1 MAKGA
6 TVQMWKRATIVML
19 VVTILGFGVCIASVF
34 KVAIIDG
41 EDLQAKAISQSLRN
55 TSLSAKRGTI
65 YDTNGTVLA
74 ESASV
79 WTVILEPAYIKD
91 DETRALIA
99 KGLSEIL
106 DMDEAVILEKTKLQN
121 YYTYLKREIETETKN
136 EILAFISENEISKGI
151 VLEEA
156 FKRYYPNGS
165 LASVVLGFTGT
176 DNQGLSGLESYYDSE
191 LSGTAGKLVVAKNAL
206 GTNMPFEYEQ
216 NIPAV
221 DGYNLTLTIDA
232 NVQAILEKNLE
243 EGIINNDVA
252 NGACAVLVEVNTGA
266 IKGLAVKGDYDPNE
280 PFEIADEQIAAV
292 LEATEDDDEYN
303 TLYNNALN
311 AQWRNKAVS
320 DAYYPGSVF
329 KMVTGSIGLEEGLIS
344 ENYSYNCTGSFVFS
358 GGSRPQNCWRTSG
371 HGVQN
376 FTQGLCNSCNPF
388 FIHIGQLIGADKF
401 YNYATAFGLMEKT
414 GVDLIGEASGIF
426 FSKENL
432 NEAEL
437 ATLSY
442 GQNFSITPMQMITAC
457 CAIANGGYL
466 LEPYVVEQITDA
478 NGNIISTTE
487 KTVKRQVISEET
499 SERMC
504 EILQTNATTGT
515 AKNGYVAGYRIAG
528 KTGTSEKVAKYWEDP
543 SVGMRYI
550 ASYCGF
556 APADDPQYALLVM
569 FDEPLGDSYY
579 GGAVAGPVFAR
590 IMEEVLPYLGVEKK
604 YTDSELDY
612 ISGIAPDVTGHTIEE
627 AQEMAG
633 DLGIDVKVLGEGDIV
648 IDQIPYAGETV
659 PNGGTIVLYTD
670 NESINEKVE
679 VPSFI
684 GLSLYNANELAAQCG
699 LQIKAGGAAA
709 NGVYVYASS
718 QNYLE
723 GEKVRVGTI
732 INVTFAEIDQVQ

>member
-19 VVTILGFGVCIASVF
+19 VVTILGFGICLASVF
-34 KVAIIDG
+34 KVAILDG

-65 YDTNGTVLA
+65 YDSNGTVLA

-106 DMDEAVILEKTKLQN
+106 DMDEAKILEKTKLQN

-176 DNQGLSGLESYYDSE
+176 DNQGLSGLEAYYDSQ

-232 NVQAILEKNLE
+232 TVQGILEKNLQ
-243 EGIINNDVA
+243 EGIINNKVA

-266 IKGLAVKGDYDPNE
+266 IKGLAVKGDYDPNK
-280 PFEIADEQIAAV
+280 PFDIADEQIAAV
-292 LEATEDDDEYN
+292 LETIEDDDEYN
-303 TLYNNALN
+303 TLYNTALN

-320 DAYYPGSVF
+320 DTYYPGSVF
-329 KMVTGSIGLEEGLIS
+329 KMVTGAIGLEEDLIS
-344 ENYSYNCTGSFVFS
+344 ENYSYNCSGSFIFS
-358 GGSRPQNCWRTSG
+358 GGSRPQNCWKTSG
-371 HGVQN
+371 HGLQT
-376 FTQGLCNSCNPF
+376 FTDGLCNSCNPF

-401 YNYATAFGLMEKT
+401 YNYSTAFGLLEKT
-414 GVDLIGEASGIF
+414 GVDLLGESGSIF
-426 FSKENL
+426 FSKDNL

-442 GQNFSITPMQMITAC
+442 GQNFSITPMQMVMAC

-478 NGNIISTTE
+478 NGNIIKTTE
-487 KTVKRQVISEET
+487 KTVKRQVLSEDT
-499 SERMC
+499 SDRMC
-504 EILQTNATTGT
+504 DILHTNATTGT

-604 YTDSELDY
+604 YTSSELEY

-648 IDQIPYAGETV
+648 IDQIPYAGESV

-670 NESINEKVE
+670 NKSINEKVE
-679 VPSFI
+679 VPNFI
-684 GLSLYNANELAAQCG
+684 GLSLYNANELAAQSG